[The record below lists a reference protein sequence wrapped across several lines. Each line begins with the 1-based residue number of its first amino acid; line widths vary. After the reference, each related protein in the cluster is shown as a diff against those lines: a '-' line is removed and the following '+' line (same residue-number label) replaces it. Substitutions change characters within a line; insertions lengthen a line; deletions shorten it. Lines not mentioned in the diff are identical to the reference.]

1 MSESLTAINQL
12 KQQMQLS
19 VLGQEHVV
27 NSLIIAM
34 LANGNVLLEGLPGT
48 AKTRSI
54 KTMPDRQRTPRQ
66 GFLSAQRC
74 AYHLRDQL

>member
-1 MSESLTAINQL
+1 MTTLDAVKQL

-27 NSLIIAM
+27 DSLIIAM
-34 LANGNVLLEGLPGT
+34 LANGNVLWEGLPGT

-54 KTMPDRQRTPRQ
+54 KTMAKVLEAAL
-66 GFLSAQRC
+66 GLGL
-74 AYHLRDQL
+74 LRFRPPGLN